1 VVREAPGANRLHL
14 LNLPE
19 NLWLEAPEEKRH
31 LVLLHL
37 AKLHRVR
44 PDLLLHQPDLKLLLQ
59 ALVDLQLRELPAE
72 LALREP
78 QPPRLMCRLRF
89 PQPIG

>member
-1 VVREAPGANRLHL
+1 VVREALAANRLRL

-31 LVLLHL
+31 RVLLHQ
-37 AKLHRVR
+37 AKRHRVL

-72 LALREP
+72 PALQEP
-78 QPPRLMCRLRF
+78 QPPQHMCRLRF
-89 PQPIG
+89 PPPIG